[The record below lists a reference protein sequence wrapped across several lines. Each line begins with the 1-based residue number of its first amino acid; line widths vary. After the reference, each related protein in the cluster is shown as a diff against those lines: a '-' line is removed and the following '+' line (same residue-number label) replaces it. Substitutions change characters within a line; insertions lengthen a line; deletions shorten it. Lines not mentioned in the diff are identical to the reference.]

1 MCLSC
6 GGEMKVIAFIAEHEV
21 VDAIL
26 RHLERKGTQGARGSS
41 D

>member
-1 MCLSC
+1 
-6 GGEMKVIAFIAEHEV
+6 MKVNAFIAEHDV

-26 RHLERKGTQGARGSS
+26 RHLERKESQGARAPP